1 MNLTKWDERFLRLA
15 KEVSTWSKDPSTQ
28 VGAVIVDQNHIVV
41 SLGFNGFPQDIQDDD
56 SRLNNRELKY
66 MMTIHAEMN
75 ALMFANKSVAGC
87 TLYTYPFQ
95 PCSRCAACIIQ
106 SGIAKIVTV
115 KLSKTHE
122 RWYNDFRNARS
133 MFEEAKVVMVTKHE

>member
-1 MNLTKWDERFLRLA
+1 MNITKWDRRFLRLA

-28 VGAVIVDQNHIVV
+28 VGAAIVDNHNVVV
-41 SLGFNGFPQDIQDDD
+41 SLGFNGFPQDIDDNEE
-56 SRLNNRELKY
+56 RLHNRELKY

-75 ALMFANKSVAGC
+75 AIMFANRSIKNC

-106 SGIAKIVTV
+106 SGISKIVTIG
-115 KLSKTHE
+115 LSETHS

-133 MFEEAKVVMVTKHE
+133 MFEEASVEMVVHNE